1 MKTPSIETMNLLTA
15 TAVGQPPPTGG
26 EASALDGDPPEPPLP
41 GPNQRKEALER
52 HRAELEGIP
61 EDELAGINVNVTD
74 AAMLVLRVS
83 SRWEPYQARIAALST
98 EVNRTQIGK
107 IVGFALATLQANSLL
122 LTMTAPEN
130 ELYAVLQKAT
140 EMRDRLADEA
150 QGLVRRGLLPARSL
164 GNIAREAGYRNVANE
179 LSALANLLQEH
190 FSKLVGKTP
199 ITAQE
204 LDEANVLA
212 DEIYFKAKERE
223 LRHPKIV
230 AARKLR
236 SQAYTAMVRAY
247 EEMQRILA
255 FLAPTQLELLA
266 PSLSPG
272 RGRGSSAAQEEEP
285 PVANAAGSTGAQNGT
300 VTTGT
305 AASSGTVST
314 GTAAASS
321 VSSGPDLPNPFRE

>member
-1 MKTPSIETMNLLTA
+1 MKTPSIETMNLLAA
-15 TAVGQPPPTGG
+15 TAVGQSPPTDG
-26 EASALDGDPPEPPLP
+26 EASARDGDPSEPPLP
-41 GPNQRKEALER
+41 GPNQRKLALEL
-52 HRAELEGIP
+52 HRAELEAIP
-61 EDELAGINVNVTD
+61 EEELAGINVNVTD

-83 SRWEPYQARIAALST
+83 TRWEPYQARIAALST
-98 EVNRTQIGK
+98 EVNRAQISK

-122 LTMTAPEN
+122 LTVTAPDN
-130 ELYAVLQKAT
+130 ELYAALQKAT

-150 QGLVRRGLLPARSL
+150 QGLVRRGLLPSKSL
-164 GNIAREAGYRNVANE
+164 GNIAREAGYRNVALE
-179 LSALANLLQEH
+179 LSALTNLLQEN

-212 DEIYFKAKERE
+212 DEIFYNAKERE

-272 RGRGSSAAQEEEP
+272 RGRGSNAELQEEP
-285 PVANAAGSTGAQNGT
+285 PVAPPTASTSTQNG
-300 VTTGT
+300 
-305 AASSGTVST
+305 AVST
-314 GTAAASS
+314 GTAPTGGVPSGGAGGPS
-321 VSSGPDLPNPFRE
+321 VSIGPDLPNPFRE

>member
-1 MKTPSIETMNLLTA
+1 
-15 TAVGQPPPTGG
+15 
-26 EASALDGDPPEPPLP
+26 
-41 GPNQRKEALER
+41 
-52 HRAELEGIP
+52 
-61 EDELAGINVNVTD
+61 
-74 AAMLVLRVS
+74 
-83 SRWEPYQARIAALST
+83 
-98 EVNRTQIGK
+98 
-107 IVGFALATLQANSLL
+107 
-122 LTMTAPEN
+122 
-130 ELYAVLQKAT
+130 
-140 EMRDRLADEA
+140 
-150 QGLVRRGLLPARSL
+150 
-164 GNIAREAGYRNVANE
+164 
-179 LSALANLLQEH
+179 
-190 FSKLVGKTP
+190 VGKTP
-199 ITAQE
+199 ITAEE

-272 RGRGSSAAQEEEP
+272 RGRGSNAEQEEEP

-300 VTTGT
+300 VTTGS

-321 VSSGPDLPNPFRE
+321 VSIGPDLPNPFRE